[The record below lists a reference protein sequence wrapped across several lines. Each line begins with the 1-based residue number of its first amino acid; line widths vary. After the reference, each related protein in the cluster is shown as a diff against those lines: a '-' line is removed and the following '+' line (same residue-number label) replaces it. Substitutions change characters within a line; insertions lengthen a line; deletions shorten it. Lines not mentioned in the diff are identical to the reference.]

1 MSDRV
6 SVLEK
11 QVEMLAKN
19 LTKTL
24 DLVQILAEKIVEM
37 QKVINQNLINKK

>member
-37 QKVINQNLINKK
+37 QKVINQNLINNK